1 MEKVKN
7 ILFRLEMKGRGV
19 VNYDS
24 SEQKWFMNAHCGTKY
39 SNDNLKLAKKA
50 FTKMEEVDEEQG
62 DDTSKK
68 KVVDTKATLKI
79 SSNCLRNAIYG
90 SNYPNALALY
100 NDAIFANFVTSP
112 EMLMRG
118 YMVTSRMGQSDDIK
132 QSYTKKSPLTIT
144 DALETSGAVPYL
156 EICTKDSK
164 KEKDSNSLFYVETVG
179 DTVYNTVGF
188 IDIKSMRTMSDDD
201 LFGRVSFKS
210 EWLEG
215 DKPLLHKVFE
225 NHYGCVPFT
234 EGYYTSTK
242 GILTERFAEHGIKFN
257 DDFILLLVKDTLKR
271 LLNINIRRAN
281 AFAETSSLY
290 IKLVTDGTDGGFNN
304 EEGWIKATSDNID
317 TLFFTPEDFYEE
329 SCVEDVT
336 RTRKE
341 LKAKYEAQLK
351 EEEEENKPKKKKGAK
366 NTKDKNNEEEA

>member
-1 MEKVKN
+1 MVKVKN
-7 ILFRLEMKGRGV
+7 VLFRLEMKGRGV

-50 FTKMEEVDEEQG
+50 FTKLEEVDEEQG

-68 KVVDTKATLKI
+68 KIVDTKATLKI

-100 NDAIFANFVTSP
+100 DDAIFANFVTSP

-118 YMVTSRMGQSDDIK
+118 YMETTRNG

-156 EICTKDSK
+156 EVCTKDTK

-304 EEGWIKATSDNID
+304 EEGWIKVTSDNID

-329 SCVEDVT
+329 SSVEDVT

-341 LKAKYEAQLK
+341 LKAKHEEWLK
-351 EEEEENKPKKKKGAK
+351 EAKKEKKKAK